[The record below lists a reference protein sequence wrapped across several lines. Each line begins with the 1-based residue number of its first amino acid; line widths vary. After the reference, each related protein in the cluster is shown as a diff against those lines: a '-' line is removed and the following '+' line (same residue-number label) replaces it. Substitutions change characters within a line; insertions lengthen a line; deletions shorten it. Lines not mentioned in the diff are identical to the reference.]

1 MPRYH
6 VTISGQ
12 GYDAMADLVR
22 AHHVHVLHK
31 TVRSMGK
38 DRYIVDAIVED
49 AVIPLLTAAGYRVT
63 RRYDVDEVGSQRQK
77 EVGQG
82 NRYGRQ

>member
-6 VTISGQ
+6 VTITGQ

-22 AHHVHVLHK
+22 THHVSVLHK
-31 TVRSMGK
+31 TVRDKGK
-38 DRYIVDAIVED
+38 QGYTVDAIVD
-49 AVIPLLTAAGYRVT
+49 GPAIQRLTAAGYEVT
-63 RRYDVDEVGSQRQK
+63 RNHDVDEVGRERQK

-82 NRYGRQ
+82 DRYARS

>member
-22 AHHVHVLHK
+22 AHQIHVLHK
-31 TVRSMGK
+31 TVKSKGK
-38 DRYIVDAIVED
+38 QRYTVDAIVEGR
-49 AVIPLLTAAGYRVT
+49 AIPRLTRAGYEVERHE
-63 RRYDVDEVGSQRQK
+63 DVDKVGRERQK

-82 NRYGRQ
+82 DRYARN

>member
-6 VTISGQ
+6 VTISGL

-22 AHHVHVLHK
+22 AHQISVLHK
-31 TVRSMGK
+31 TVRDKGK
-38 DRYIVDAIVED
+38 QHYTVDAIVEGR
-49 AVIPLLTAAGYRVT
+49 VIPRLTAAGYEVERHE
-63 RRYDVDEVGSQRQK
+63 DVDKVGRQRQK

-82 NRYGRQ
+82 DRYARK

>member
-1 MPRYH
+1 MASFH
-6 VTISGQ
+6 VTITGQ

-31 TVRSMGK
+31 TVRDKGK
-38 DRYIVDAIVED
+38 QRYTVDAIVD
-49 AVIPLLTAAGYRVT
+49 DGAIRRLTAAGYEVT
-63 RRYDVDEVGSQRQK
+63 RNHDVDELGRERQK

-82 NRYGRQ
+82 DRYARR